1 MTSVKSQLYVTFGIN
16 GHRCADCLKTDH
28 NESEACTSEPFS
40 KSLNEKRSSA
50 TELVTAAKINSE
62 QPCGMSKALR
72 ASERSGRNIKVKFQI
87 LEEERLEENR

>member
-1 MTSVKSQLYVTFGIN
+1 MEKKPEMTSVKSQLYVTFGIN

-62 QPCGMSKALR
+62 
-72 ASERSGRNIKVKFQI
+72 
-87 LEEERLEENR
+87 